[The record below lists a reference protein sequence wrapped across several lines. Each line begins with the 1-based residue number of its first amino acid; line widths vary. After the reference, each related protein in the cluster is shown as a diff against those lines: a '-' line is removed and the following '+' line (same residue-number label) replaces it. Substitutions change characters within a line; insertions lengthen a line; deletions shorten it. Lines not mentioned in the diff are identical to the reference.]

1 MRTAKIASVI
11 AVTLLVGAG
20 LWASASTADARECGS
35 SSTGFEYRDS
45 TVTDIY
51 VLASDHN
58 LRNRDTNEFAN
69 WQKIGSVDGDGG
81 TTFERADVDVDLNP
95 MALGSRVDTEHDE
108 VPDTNVNFN
117 HRYKTTQWQT
127 TQWFDHSYLETSH
140 ISFYKHTYVIQI
152 LHETSTTLPPCPKVV
167 ITTTTTTPPPTTT
180 TTTPPPMTTTTPPPM
195 TTTQPPEPETESG
208 SMIYTC
214 PVWDYTYTRV
224 SNHHPL
230 VETKVRRPDLDY
242 QSLDP
247 CG

>member
-1 MRTAKIASVI
+1 MRTATIASVI

-51 VLASDHN
+51 VLVTDEDGG
-58 LRNRDTNEFAN
+58 NREFAN

-81 TTFERADVDVDLNP
+81 TMFDRDDVDVDLNP
-95 MALGSRVDTEHDE
+95 TALGSRFDFVELGIVYDE
-108 VPDTNVNFN
+108 VPDTNVDFN
-117 HRYKTTQWQT
+117 RTYETIVP
-127 TQWFDHSYLETSH
+127 FGPSSY
-140 ISFYKHTYVIQI
+140 ISFYKHTYVTQT
-152 LHETSTTLPPCPKVV
+152 LHEISTTLPPCPEVV
-167 ITTTTTTPPPTTT
+167 ITTTTTTPPPTT
-180 TTTPPPMTTTTPPPM
+180 TTTTPPPM

>member
-1 MRTAKIASVI
+1 MRTARIVSVI

-51 VLASDHN
+51 VLVTDEN
-58 LRNRDTNEFAN
+58 GGNREFAN

-81 TTFERADVDVDLNP
+81 TTFDRDDVDVDLNP
-95 MALGSRVDTEHDE
+95 TALGSRFDFVDFGTVYDE
-108 VPDTNVNFN
+108 VPDIDVDFN
-117 HRYKTTQWQT
+117 HTYTTT
-127 TQWFDHSYLETSH
+127 IPLGPSSY
-140 ISFYKHTYVIQI
+140 ISFYKHTYVTQT
-152 LHETSTTLPPCPKVV
+152 LHEISTTLPPCPEVV

-180 TTTPPPMTTTTPPPM
+180 T
-195 TTTQPPEPETESG
+195 QPPEPEPEPESG